1 MIPTNNE
8 LTGMDERGRCWL
20 SDQQWAAYFEQ
31 ARQGKDRSILF
42 HEMVSAELA
51 RCGPG
56 ATLLDIGCG
65 RGIGGGRV
73 LQESLAAAAGRFIG
87 IEPDRDVAVSD
98 CFCQVHR
105 CTLEEAP
112 LEAGS
117 IDVAMAA
124 FVLEH
129 VADPASFFRKLH
141 EVLGRRGVF
150 WAMTIDKRHP
160 FALLSNLAQ
169 RMWLKRPL
177 LAWVRRGGPA
187 ENVETYPTF
196 YRSNTPRALAR
207 HAAAFGERRWLSL
220 NYVGQHDAYLPQVLH
235 RFAHAADRMARSLR
249 LPGPT
254 AIVRLSKGTVQS
266 TR

>member
-1 MIPTNNE
+1 
-8 LTGMDERGRCWL
+8 MDERDRCRL
-20 SDQQWAAYFEQ
+20 SDQQWAGYLEQ
-31 ARQGKDRSILF
+31 ARQGKDRSPSL
-42 HEMVSAELA
+42 HDMVSAELA

-65 RGIGGGRV
+65 RGIEGGRV

-112 LEAGS
+112 LPAGS
-117 IDVAMAA
+117 IDVAMAV

-129 VADPASFFRKLH
+129 LAEPKSFFRKLH
-141 EVLGRRGVF
+141 ELLSQRGVF

-160 FALLSNLAQ
+160 FALLSSLAQ
-169 RMWLKRPL
+169 RMRLKRPL

-187 ENVETYPTF
+187 EDLETYPTF

-207 HAAAFGERRWLSL
+207 HAAAFRELRWMSL
-220 NYVGQHDAYLPQVLH
+220 NYVGQHDAYLPPVLH
-235 RFAHAADRMARSLR
+235 RFARLADRMARNLR

-254 AIVRLSKGTVQS
+254 AIVRLQK
-266 TR
+266 